1 MCKECIIENVD
12 AKKAEAKRMIL
23 EKFTMDEETAQ
34 LAVDSAPLELLNNL
48 DKFMLVLE
56 SFLIDRQTQ
65 LLMNTM
71 MGRRF

>member
-1 MCKECIIENVD
+1 MKEAIVENID
-12 AKKAEAKRMIL
+12 MKKEEAKKAIL
-23 EKFTMDEETAQ
+23 EKFVMDEETAQ

-48 DKFMLVLE
+48 DKFMMVLE

-65 LLMNTM
+65 LLMNSM

>member
-1 MCKECIIENVD
+1 MS
-12 AKKAEAKRMIL
+12 
-23 EKFTMDEETAQ
+23 EETAQ
-34 LAVDSAPLELLNNL
+34 LAVDSAPLELLNDT
-48 DKFMLVLE
+48 DKFIHVLE

>member
-1 MCKECIIENVD
+1 MCTEAIIENVTLKKEE
-12 AKKAEAKRMIL
+12 AKKAIL
-23 EKFTMDEETAQ
+23 EKIPMSEETAQ

-65 LLMNTM
+65 LLMNIM

>member
-1 MCKECIIENVD
+1 MS
-12 AKKAEAKRMIL
+12 
-23 EKFTMDEETAQ
+23 EETAQ

-48 DKFMLVLE
+48 DKFMIVLE

>member
-1 MCKECIIENVD
+1 MYTEAIIENVTLKKEE
-12 AKKAEAKRMIL
+12 AKKAIL
-23 EKFTMDEETAQ
+23 EKVPMSEETAQ